1 MRRYKI
7 IDLMKRYNIGTP
19 QGVRKFVKT
28 NINEI
33 NADGEEHAKVIKGE
47 WIFDEEAV
55 RIMDDLRDTNNIMI
69 IEENDEQ
76 LKELRDQNEQLK
88 QFLMA
93 TQSKL
98 IETQEQ
104 LIESQKQL
112 SETQRQLTES
122 ERLRLTNHEQLTV
135 TKVANK
141 EQENRIVEL
150 ESQVQQGLKAIE
162 TLEKLRNRSLFER
175 LLNKDIQ

>member
-7 IDLMKRYNIGTP
+7 TDLMKRYNIGTP
-19 QGVRKFVKT
+19 QGVRKFAKT

-55 RIMDDLRDTNNIMI
+55 RIMDGLRDTNNIMI
-69 IEENDEQ
+69 IEENDEK
-76 LKELRDQNEQLK
+76 LKELQNQNEQLK

-112 SETQRQLTES
+112 AES
-122 ERLRLTNHEQLTV
+122 ERLRLTNHEQLAV

-141 EQENRIVEL
+141 EQESRIAE
-150 ESQVQQGLKAIE
+150 
-162 TLEKLRNRSLFER
+162 
-175 LLNKDIQ
+175 

>member
-1 MRRYKI
+1 M
-7 IDLMKRYNIGTP
+7 
-19 QGVRKFVKT
+19 
-28 NINEI
+28 
-33 NADGEEHAKVIKGE
+33 
-47 WIFDEEAV
+47 DE
-55 RIMDDLRDTNNIMI
+55 LRDTNNIMI

-76 LKELRDQNEQLK
+76 LKELREQNEQLK

-98 IETQEQ
+98 IETQGQ

-112 SETQRQLTES
+112 TETQKQLTES

-141 EQENRIVEL
+141 EQENRIAKL
-150 ESQVQQGLKAIE
+150 ESQVQQGLRAME

-175 LLNKDIQ
+175 ILNKGMQ